1 MNNPTPAYYE
11 RKAPAGKLDV
21 YAVCKIYEVTDPA
34 IFHAVKKLLRAGRGS
49 GGKSK
54 KQDVSEAIDS
64 LRRYLEMEETEGLQT
79 MQKSAGRSFEEVV
92 SKINEGI

>member
-11 RKAPAGKLDV
+11 RQAPAGKLDV
-21 YAVCKIYEVTDPA
+21 YAICKIYDVTDPA

-54 KQDVSEAIDS
+54 NQDVSEAIDS
-64 LRRYLEMEETEGLQT
+64 LRRYLEMEGLEGLQT
-79 MQKSAGRSFEEVV
+79 VQKRHERTAADIV
-92 SKINEGI
+92 KQINEGI